1 MLTEN
6 GEFLSSCLGKDS
18 LFLHTNPKG
27 RCLSGHEGERVQ
39 DMERNRSN
47 QHEYG

>member
-27 RCLSGHEGERVQ
+27 RCLSGMKGAGAGNGAEQ
-39 DMERNRSN
+39 K
-47 QHEYG
+47 